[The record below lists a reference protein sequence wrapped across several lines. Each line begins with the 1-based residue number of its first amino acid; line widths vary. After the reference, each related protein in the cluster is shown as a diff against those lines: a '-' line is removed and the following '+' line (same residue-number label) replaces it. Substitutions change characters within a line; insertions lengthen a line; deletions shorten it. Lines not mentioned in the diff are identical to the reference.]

1 MCLAGFGGQR
11 CLFKE
16 LQPILEIYQFFGRI
30 EFNLSS
36 TDPYRAICFV
46 TRTLYYLHRSHM
58 GKIHY
63 VSSMPL
69 ENVDK
74 DNRSKFKDGCQEI
87 LSIIR
92 KTTGQQ
98 EIQVNYK
105 KNMRRGKTR
114 ERKIH
119 NQMKLHCWL
128 TKRKKIGEKQF
139 RFVFFL
145 FLLLYEHKQTNFNN
159 HNEP

>member
-1 MCLAGFGGQR
+1 
-11 CLFKE
+11 
-16 LQPILEIYQFFGRI
+16 
-30 EFNLSS
+30 
-36 TDPYRAICFV
+36 
-46 TRTLYYLHRSHM
+46 M

-92 KTTGQQ
+92 KTAGHQ

-105 KNMRRGKTR
+105 KNMGRGKTR

-128 TKRKKIGEKQF
+128 TKRKKISEKQF
-139 RFVFFL
+139 QFGFF
-145 FLLLYEHKQTNFNN
+145 FCFCFFMNISKQTSTTTMS
-159 HNEP
+159 PDL